1 MKIKQLIHKLLS
13 IILILSMT
21 LGCGFF
27 GSLATATPNPNQ
39 EFLNAINQGPK
50 TVTPEQVNQAEQ
62 ALFTSMREQSGA
74 RAAFGDQADAIF
86 LKMDQDASAAMDEMV
101 NLASGAVV
109 PPLKVSPLITN
120 PGSSG
125 TTRASPLATINYWTK
140 SMVLSLIELIG
151 VPNVANLQRSDTGNV
166 DGPITERGDPNGTG
180 DYYFFQPKFIGSR
193 MEATGR
199 LRMANVTQFVGNG
212 VYNESVGY
220 TFSMELCPDAQ
231 GNVPLQFS
239 FKSTVGQPGA
249 GEQVSVVSQ
258 ATGHVNDEG
267 KLDSYENTSTFQGA
281 RQRTDLDPRFN
292 NIFFEFQERSTQY
305 TSNNNPATYDGNYTR
320 HSVVIDYDFGTETS
334 SSLRLIESFLIH
346 NAFEIAETKW
356 STGYCVEI
364 QVPELG
370 TGVKSVQPNS
380 DTSFTANVH
389 HRFEGVDLQVPVIAM
404 LSDGQVSVSPSGSKV
419 PAPASFKYKAADRE
433 GQPATVHLE
442 TRSKR
447 GIATLDL
454 KFTTGVPTWTGE
466 GTYTKAGQSSGIEG
480 SMAYTFTITFHML
493 PDGTIAGEGVLKK
506 TSASNS
512 GQGMVCKDLGTTSAL
527 IFPPLKVSG
536 TVKPDGTFQLNL
548 VSQPSTNT
556 WKWECS
562 MSYAGINIGT
572 EILDEGAD
580 LGPPTLVFEIAAT
593 DGAQAN
599 GLQDL
604 SGIGGT
610 TGSATWTLQIHKQA
624 VP

>member
-1 MKIKQLIHKLLS
+1 MKLKRLAFQLLS
-13 IILILSMT
+13 ITLVLGIT
-21 LGCGFF
+21 LGCGFLTSVT
-27 GSLATATPNPNQ
+27 GTPDPNQ
-39 EFLNAINQGPK
+39 EFLNAINQGPII
-50 TVTPEQVNQAEQ
+50 VSPEQVNQAEQ

-125 TTRASPLATINYWTK
+125 TTRASFLDTGNYWTK

-151 VPNVANLQRSDTGNV
+151 VPEIANLQRSDTGNV
-166 DGPITERGDPNGTG
+166 DGPITQRGDPNGTG

-193 MEATGR
+193 MEVTGR

-231 GNVPLQFS
+231 GNVPLLFT
-239 FKSTVGQPGA
+239 FKATVGEPGA
-249 GEQVSVVSQ
+249 GEQVGVVSQ

-267 KLDSYENTSTFQGA
+267 KLDSYDNTSTFQGA
-281 RQRTDLDPRFN
+281 RQRTPPPGMDPRFA

-305 TSNNNPATYDGNYTR
+305 TSNNNPPTYNGNYTR
-320 HSVVIDYDFGTETS
+320 ESVALDYDFGTETS

-364 QVPELG
+364 QVPDLG

-380 DTSFTANVH
+380 DTPFTANVH
-389 HRFEGVDLQVPVIAM
+389 HRFEGVDLQVPVIAT
-404 LSDGQVSVSPSGSKV
+404 LSDGQVSVNPSGSKV
-419 PAPASFKYKAADRE
+419 PAPASFTYKAPGE
-433 GQPATVHLE
+433 NNKTATVNLV

-447 GIATLDL
+447 GIATLDV
-454 KFTTGVPTWTGE
+454 KFKTGE
-466 GTYTKAGQSSGIEG
+466 QGWKVDGPFGESRIFGEICSLDVPFTLNWDSGVGLAGTVTFSPTSKDGGTWSLEG
-480 SMAYTFTITFHML
+480 AMASVGVTN
-493 PDGTIAGEGVLKK
+493 AGEGNYTIQSNTENNPTALVL
-506 TSASNS
+506 
-512 GQGMVCKDLGTTSAL
+512 
-527 IFPPLKVSG
+527 
-536 TVKPDGTFQLNL
+536 DGTGTQTTAGFGTFSFPFSGVIQLDPSPC
-548 VSQPSTNT
+548 SQP
-556 WKWECS
+556 
-562 MSYAGINIGT
+562 
-572 EILDEGAD
+572 
-580 LGPPTLVFEIAAT
+580 
-593 DGAQAN
+593 
-599 GLQDL
+599 
-604 SGIGGT
+604 
-610 TGSATWTLQIHKQA
+610 
-624 VP
+624 